1 MAEYE
6 GMRWFKSDFQVQTPE
21 DGVHWADDDTRLAEP
36 RRPMEL
42 PLPDANGLVG
52 LAQPNE
58 QRLQEVARAYLRRCH
73 AVGLELIGVTD
84 HNFSQKTEPRD
95 WFLTHLVEQ
104 NKSVARELGRD
115 PLCILP
121 GFEVDIGYH
130 VLCLFEPAK
139 KVSHV
144 WRVNRLLCKLGLD
157 ENERFRQ
164 GRPMPLRR
172 NGANVSLKELIELVQ
187 DEHKGIVIGAHSDQN
202 DGLLS
207 DPRHMEDYK
216 NQKLLALEVT
226 SNPPVRRI
234 LDIIEGRD
242 RSWARSDC
250 HPAYVMSSDAKSLRQ
265 DEHGAPNANS
275 LGYRYSWLKMSKPS
289 VEALRQAF
297 LDPQS
302 RVHLLGERPSDAQT
316 HPRISSISVRGAK
329 FLQDQELV
337 FSEGLNCI
345 IGGRGSGK
353 SSLLEYLRFAIGLDL
368 ATAPDKTSALGRKR
382 EQLKE
387 SLSTPGAEVRV
398 AFQAE
403 GGVADTL
410 VYTPSNPPDSQR
422 RIDGREVADL
432 QTVLR
437 QLRVQFFSQGE
448 LSRMTGDGGAG
459 QAQVLALIDASSGK
473 PLAELQAQEHALQT
487 VLKTLFQATR
497 DEQRLIAEIN
507 VASQEAVELERQLQ
521 ARAAVQGDSTR
532 DQLARQANRFL
543 DELSSGIER
552 NSKAIADLIEALA
565 TPVNALPETAK
576 DWPAAA
582 WFSDSTQAVNSAQHV
597 LTQDLTQALQ
607 RYGDTVAKSVGADA
621 AMLARDAIR
630 AAQEQFEA
638 ACAEKG
644 IQASDIARLQELEE
658 ARQGKLKLV
667 EDRQLELAQVTRL
680 ADEFPGALSSLHDVW
695 KQQFQLRKETADAI
709 QASVASQT
717 VRVTTAYMQD
727 KTSFLA
733 EWKRLA
739 PRDGRGKLAR
749 RWDELGD
756 DLFNSW
762 LQRGTEASPWETV
775 EAGRTDP
782 RAIMY
787 FTGGPP
793 GDDLQ
798 PALIEHIDSK
808 DVRQIWEGVRITR
821 ISDGID
827 VELLRDDQTT
837 AGTMSGAL
845 SEGQRNTVLLNLM
858 LARGDGPI
866 VIDQPEDELDSSF
879 IYKTLVKDLRAT
891 KQKRQ
896 LIIATHNANL
906 PVNGDAEF
914 IYALEA
920 RDGKGKTL
928 AEGGLDRAPVA
939 RAVLDIMEGS
949 EQAFKRRSE
958 KYHF

>member
-1 MAEYE
+1 MDDYQ
-6 GMRWFKSDFQVQTPE
+6 GMRWLKCDFQVQTPE
-21 DGVHWADDDTRLAEP
+21 DSAHWGDEDSRLAEP
-36 RRPMEL
+36 RRPMVQ
-42 PLPDANGLVG
+42 PAPDENGVVG
-52 LAQPNE
+52 PAVPDE
-58 QRLQEVARAYLRRCH
+58 RRLQDVAQTYLRRCH
-73 AVGLELIGVTD
+73 ELGLELIGVTD
-84 HNFSQKTEPRD
+84 HNFSQKTDKRD
-95 WFLTHLVEQ
+95 WFLTHLIEQ
-104 NKSVARELGRD
+104 NKAVARELGRE
-115 PLCILP
+115 PLYILP

-130 VLCLFEPAK
+130 VLCLFGPARK
-139 KVSHV
+139 ASHV
-144 WRVNRLLCKLGLD
+144 WRVNKLLCKLGLD

-172 NGANVSLKELIELVQ
+172 NGAYVSLKELIELVQ
-187 DEHKGIVIGAHSDQN
+187 EQHKGIVIAAHSDQN

-207 DPRHMEDYK
+207 DARYMEDFK

-226 SNPPVRRI
+226 SNPPAKRI

-242 RSWARSDC
+242 KAWARSDC
-250 HPAYVMSSDAKSLRQ
+250 HPAYVMSSDAKSLKQ
-265 DEHGAPNANS
+265 DKHGAPTANS

-302 RVHLLGERPSDAQT
+302 RIQLLGARPSDAQT
-316 HPRISSISVRGAK
+316 HPRITSISVRGAK
-329 FLQDQELV
+329 FLEDQEVV

-353 SSLLEYLRFAIGLDL
+353 SSLLEYLRFAIGLDQ
-368 ATAPDKTSALGRKR
+368 ATALDKTSALGRKR

-387 SLSTPGAEVRV
+387 SLSLAEAEVRV
-398 AFQAE
+398 SFQAE

-410 VYTPSNPPDSQR
+410 VYRPSNSPDLQR
-422 RIDGREVADL
+422 RIDGREVDDL

-448 LSRMTGDGGAG
+448 LSRMTGGGGG
-459 QAQVLALIDASSGK
+459 QAQVLALIDASSGA
-473 PLAELQAQEHALQT
+473 PLAELQARERELQ
-487 VLKTLFQATR
+487 VGLKALFQATR
-497 DEQRLIAEIN
+497 DEKRLNAEIK

-543 DELSSGIER
+543 DDLFSGAEQDK
-552 NSKAIADLIEALA
+552 KAIAELIETLT
-565 TPVNALPETAK
+565 TPANVLPEAAK

-582 WFSDSTQAVNSAQHV
+582 WFSDSMQGVNNARQALAQE
-597 LTQDLTQALQ
+597 LRQALQ
-607 RYGDTVAKSVGADA
+607 RYEDTLAKSVGTNA
-621 AMLARDAIR
+621 AMPAREAIQ
-630 AAQEQFEA
+630 AAQEQFKA

-644 IQASDIARLQELEE
+644 IQPSDIARLQELEE
-658 ARQGKLKLV
+658 AREGKLKLV
-667 EDRQLELAQVTRL
+667 EDRQLELAQVKRM
-680 ADEFPGALSSLHDVW
+680 ADEFPGTLSSLHDIW
-695 KQQFQLRKETADAI
+695 KQQFELRKETAEAI

-727 KTSFLA
+727 KASFIA
-733 EWKRLA
+733 EWSRLA

-749 RWDELGD
+749 RWEELGD
-756 DLFNSW
+756 DLFTSW
-762 LQRGTEASPWETV
+762 MKRGTEASPWETV
-775 EAGRTDP
+775 EAGRTDAN
-782 RAIMY
+782 AIMY
-787 FTGGPP
+787 FTGGPL

-798 PALIEHIDSK
+798 PALLEHVDSN
-808 DVRQIWEGVRITR
+808 DVRPIWEAVRVTR

-827 VELLRDDQTT
+827 VELLRDDQST

-906 PVNGDAEF
+906 PVNGDAEL

>member
-1 MAEYE
+1 MGDYE
-6 GMRWFKSDFQVQTPE
+6 GMRWLKCDFQVQTPE
-21 DGVHWADDDTRLAEP
+21 DGAHWGDDDTRLAEP
-36 RRPMEL
+36 RRPMV
-42 PLPDANGLVG
+42 PPVPDANGVVG
-52 LAQPNE
+52 PSKPDE
-58 QRLQEVARAYLRRCH
+58 RRLQEVARAYLHRCH

-84 HNFSQKTEPRD
+84 HNFSQKADPRD

-104 NKSVARELGRD
+104 NKSVARELERE

-139 KVSHV
+139 KASHV

-157 ENERFRQ
+157 ENERYRQ
-164 GRPMPLRR
+164 GRLMPLRR

-187 DEHKGIVIGAHSDQN
+187 DEHKGIVIAAHSDQN

-207 DPRHMEDYK
+207 DPRHLEDYK
-216 NQKLLALEVT
+216 NKKLLALEVT
-226 SNPPVRRI
+226 SNPPARRI
-234 LDIIEGRD
+234 LDIIEGLD
-242 RSWARSDC
+242 KAWARSDC
-250 HPAYVMSSDAKSLRQ
+250 HPAYVMSSDAKSLKQ
-265 DEHGAPNANS
+265 DEHGAPIANS

-302 RVHLLGERPSDAQT
+302 RIQLLGDRPSDAQK
-316 HPRISSISVRGAK
+316 HPRITSISVRGAK
-329 FLQDQELV
+329 FLEDQELV

-353 SSLLEYLRFAIGLDL
+353 SSLLEYLRFAIGLEQ
-368 ATAPDKTSALGRKR
+368 ATSLDKTSILGRKR

-387 SLSTPGAEVRV
+387 SLSLAGAEVRV

-403 GGVADTL
+403 GGVPDIL
-410 VYTPSNPPDSQR
+410 VYRPSNPPDSQR

-448 LSRMTGDGGAG
+448 LSLMTGDGGG
-459 QAQVLALIDASSGK
+459 QAQVLSLIDASSGR
-473 PLAELQAQEHALQT
+473 PLAELQARERELQT
-487 VLKTLFQATR
+487 SLKALFQATQ
-497 DEQRLIAEIN
+497 DEQRLVAEIK
-507 VASQEAVELERQLQ
+507 VASQESVELERQLQ
-521 ARAAVQGDSTR
+521 ARAAVHGDSAR
-532 DQLARQANRFL
+532 DQLARHASRFL
-543 DELSSGIER
+543 DDLSSEAER
-552 NSKAIADLIEALA
+552 DSKTIVELIETLEAPA
-565 TPVNALPETAK
+565 NALPEAAK
-576 DWPAAA
+576 DWPAAN
-582 WFSDSTQAVNSAQHV
+582 WFSDSTQAVNNARHV
-597 LTQDLTQALQ
+597 LAQELKQALK
-607 RYGDTVAKSVGADA
+607 RYQDTLAKSVGTNPEAP
-621 AMLARDAIR
+621 AREAIQ
-630 AAQEQFEA
+630 AAQEQFKT

-644 IQASDIARLQELEE
+644 IQPNDIARLEELEE

-667 EDRQLELAQVTRL
+667 EDKQLELAQVKRM
-680 ADEFPGALSSLHDVW
+680 ADEFPGALSSLHNVW
-695 KQQFQLRKETADAI
+695 RQQFQLRKETADAI

-727 KTSFLA
+727 KASFFA

-756 DLFNSW
+756 DVFSSW
-762 LQRGTEASPWETV
+762 LQRGSDASPWETV

-782 RAIMY
+782 NAIVY
-787 FTGGPP
+787 FTDGPL

-808 DVRQIWEGVRITR
+808 DVRPIWEAVRITR
-821 ISDGID
+821 IGDGID
-827 VELLRDDQTT
+827 VELLRDDRSI
-837 AGTMSGAL
+837 AGTMSGTL

-858 LARGDGPI
+858 LAQGDGPI

-879 IYKTLVKDLRAT
+879 IFKTLVKDLRAT

-928 AEGGLDRAPVA
+928 AEGGLDRALVA

-949 EQAFKRRSE
+949 EQAFKQRSE